1 MPALFSVLATVSSK
15 PPDSLL
21 SQLFLSLLSA
31 ESEELLC
38 ADDDECIDESEV
50 PLKLFE
56 RQLLICL
63 EDKFVRVSHLEGD
76 GM

>member
-1 MPALFSVLATVSSK
+1 LFPALDPVSSK

-50 PLKLFE
+50 PLKLLA
-56 RQLLICL
+56 RQFLTSFAL
-63 EDKFVRVSHLEGD
+63 SHLEGD